1 MLLITK
7 NYTYNY
13 VGENITLTKGSIIT
27 KVLHSNMLDNGRYYF
42 SVDNYY
48 TNSKEPT
55 IDYGFLLNIPK
66 EHVEPIED
74 PVLELLYG
82 D

>member
-66 EHVEPIED
+66 EYVEPIED